1 MAAVDDD
8 SLQQLRSRATQL
20 LLKENWHDYIAVC
33 SLIVNAAAAAAGDR
47 RAARSGAVDF
57 TDWVLAGFAG
67 KCPDLAEHVGAV
79 EIRRRANHGGRRR
92 GLFAARNIESGATLM
107 ISKAVAVGRGVIPH
121 DAADDGGEKM
131 VVWKE
136 LIDKVLD
143 AAEKSPTTAS
153 LIYTLSTGD
162 EDEDEHDLPVPDIAR
177 FKQQQDELDD
187 GAAMAAAPLDVDKIL
202 KVLDVN
208 CLTEEASPS
217 ANLLGSNGVV
227 NCGVGLWILPAFIN
241 HSCHPNARRTH
252 AGDHAIVHASRDI
265 KAGEE
270 ITFAYFDVLTP
281 LIKRREAARA
291 WGFEC
296 HCDRCVFEAGGGDA
310 VLGQELTNLENEL
323 VNGRGD
329 MGELVV
335 RLEEKMRKSMV
346 KERRKGFLRASFWNA
361 YSALFDSDKL
371 MRKWGRRVPGEA
383 AVAESVAGAI
393 GGNESVLKA
402 MLRGA
407 DNGNGCGNRL
417 EVEDKVVRIGRATY
431 GKIVKRQAM
440 RALFRLTLDGDIVIK
455 DRISTFI
462 KTSVTEITTL
472 IYTEPFMNSLME
484 EAHAMPVTSFFPL
497 AGIHKLIAIFLVVL
511 SWILVHKWSLRNQKG
526 PRSWPIIGATV
537 EQLKNYHR
545 MHDWLVEYLSKYRTV
560 TVDMPFTS
568 YTYIADPVNV
578 EHVLKTNFTN
588 YPKGEV
594 YRSYM
599 DVLLGDGIF
608 NADGEMWRK
617 QRKTASFEFASKNLR
632 DFSTVVFREYSLK
645 LSSILNQA
653 CKESRVVDMQELFMR
668 MTLDSICKVGF
679 GVEIGTLSPDLPEN
693 SFAQAFDAAN
703 IIVTLRFI
711 DPLWRL
717 KKFLHVGS
725 EALLEQSMKLVDDF
739 TYSVIRRRK
748 AEIVQARASGKQ
760 EKIKHDILSRFIELG
775 ESGDGDGD
783 GGEGGISSFGDEKS
797 LRDVVLNFVIA
808 GRDTTATTLS
818 WFTYMAMTHPSVA
831 DKLRRELTAF
841 ESDRAAEEGI
851 TLLPTTPTPHR
862 IAQFASLLSYDSLG
876 KLNYLHACVTE
887 TLRLYPAVPQDP
899 KGIVEDDVLPD
910 GTRVRAGGM
919 VTYVPYS
926 MGRME
931 YNWGPDAASFV
942 PERWLTG
949 DGGGFRNASPF
960 KFTAFQ
966 AGPRIC
972 LGKDSA
978 YLQMKMALAIL
989 FRFYRFELVENHPV
1003 KYRMMTILSMAHG
1016 LKVRVSASL

>member
-1 MAAVDDD
+1 M
-8 SLQQLRSRATQL
+8 
-20 LLKENWHDYIAVC
+20 
-33 SLIVNAAAAAAGDR
+33 
-47 RAARSGAVDF
+47 
-57 TDWVLAGFAG
+57 
-67 KCPDLAEHVGAV
+67 
-79 EIRRRANHGGRRR
+79 
-92 GLFAARNIESGATLM
+92 
-107 ISKAVAVGRGVIPH
+107 
-121 DAADDGGEKM
+121 
-131 VVWKE
+131 
-136 LIDKVLD
+136 
-143 AAEKSPTTAS
+143 KSP
-153 LIYTLSTGD
+153 
-162 EDEDEHDLPVPDIAR
+162 
-177 FKQQQDELDD
+177 
-187 GAAMAAAPLDVDKIL
+187 
-202 KVLDVN
+202 
-208 CLTEEASPS
+208 
-217 ANLLGSNGVV
+217 
-227 NCGVGLWILPAFIN
+227 
-241 HSCHPNARRTH
+241 
-252 AGDHAIVHASRDI
+252 
-265 KAGEE
+265 
-270 ITFAYFDVLTP
+270 
-281 LIKRREAARA
+281 
-291 WGFEC
+291 
-296 HCDRCVFEAGGGDA
+296 
-310 VLGQELTNLENEL
+310 
-323 VNGRGD
+323 
-329 MGELVV
+329 
-335 RLEEKMRKSMV
+335 
-346 KERRKGFLRASFWNA
+346 
-361 YSALFDSDKL
+361 
-371 MRKWGRRVPGEA
+371 
-383 AVAESVAGAI
+383 
-393 GGNESVLKA
+393 
-402 MLRGA
+402 
-407 DNGNGCGNRL
+407 
-417 EVEDKVVRIGRATY
+417 
-431 GKIVKRQAM
+431 
-440 RALFRLTLDGDIVIK
+440 
-455 DRISTFI
+455 
-462 KTSVTEITTL
+462 
-472 IYTEPFMNSLME
+472 ME
-484 EAHAMPVTSFFPL
+484 EAHAMPVTSFFPV

-545 MHDWLVEYLSKYRTV
+545 MHDWLVEYLSKDRTV

-645 LSSILNQA
+645 LSSILSQA
-653 CKESRVVDMQELFMR
+653 CKAGRVVDMQELFMR

-748 AEIVQARASGKQ
+748 AEILQARASGKQ

-775 ESGDGDGD
+775 EAGGD
-783 GGEGGISSFGDEKS
+783 EGGGSFGDDKS

-818 WFTYMAMTHPSVA
+818 WFTYMAMTHPAVA
-831 DKLRRELTAF
+831 DKLRRELAAF
-841 ESDRAAEEGI
+841 EAERAREEGVA
-851 TLLPTTPTPHR
+851 LADAAGEASFAAR
-862 IAQFASLLSYDSLG
+862 VVQFASLLSYDAVG
-876 KLNYLHACVTE
+876 KLVYLHACVTE

-910 GTRVRAGGM
+910 GTKVRAGGM

-931 YNWGPDAASFV
+931 YNWGPDAASFR
-942 PERWLTG
+942 PERWLSG
-949 DGGGFRNASPF
+949 DGGAFRNASPF

-989 FRFYRFELVENHPV
+989 FRFYTFDLVEDHPV

-1016 LKVRVSASL
+1016 LKVRVSTSV